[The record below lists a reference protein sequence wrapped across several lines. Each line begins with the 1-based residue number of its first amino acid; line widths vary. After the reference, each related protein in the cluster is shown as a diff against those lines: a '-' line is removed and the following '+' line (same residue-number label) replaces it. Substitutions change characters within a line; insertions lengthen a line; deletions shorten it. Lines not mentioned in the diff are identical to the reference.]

1 MITKEQIRKIFVKSE
16 TAFVDTLYDEL
27 NKLCQQKQHDFN
39 GHEYVDL
46 GLPSGTLWAKKNV
59 GADSETDYGLYFAW
73 GETKGFKPGK
83 RIFDW
88 PNYKY
93 DEPNGT
99 CIKYNDRDNKKVLDL
114 DDDAA
119 HVNMGGEWR
128 MPTREQIKELF
139 DNTTYETT
147 EKCGVKGMLF
157 RSKVN
162 CNTLFVPFAAYANN
176 GSVNGTGYGGFVWS
190 SSLDSSNVNLAFN
203 LDVHDRPDAVLYSN
217 LRYIGRSV
225 RGVVQ
230 H

>member
-162 CNTLFVPFAAYANN
+162 CNTLFVPFAGYAYD
-176 GSVNGTGYGGFVWS
+176 GSVYDDGHRGLVWS
-190 SSLDSSNVNLAFN
+190 SSLDSSVVLLAFY
-203 LDVHDRPDAVLYSN
+203 LSVDEKGGAGLSGN
-217 LRYIGRSV
+217 LRCYGFSV

-230 H
+230 N

>member
-1 MITKEQIRKIFVKSE
+1 MITREQIQEICVKSA
-16 TAFVDTLYDEL
+16 TAFADTLYNEL

-73 GETKGFKPGK
+73 GETKGFKEGK

-99 CIKYNDRDNKKVLDL
+99 CTKYNDRDNKKVLDL
-114 DDDAA
+114 EDDAA
-119 HVNMGGEWR
+119 HVNMGGDWK

-139 DNTTYETT
+139 DNTTYETIK
-147 EKCGVKGMLF
+147 KCGVKGMLF
-157 RSKVN
+157 KSKVN
-162 CNTLFVPFAAYANN
+162 CNTLFVPFAGFVIVGNVFDV
-176 GSVNGTGYGGFVWS
+176 GLIGYVWS
-190 SSLDSSNVNLAFN
+190 SSLSSK
-203 LDVHDRPDAVLYSN
+203 DVIYADFLFVASYGGAVLGSDI
-217 LRYIGRSV
+217 RYVGFSV
-225 RGVVQ
+225 RGVLEN
-230 H
+230 